1 MPFRRFGK
9 LRVAPGAR
17 RREFE
22 ETALIHLDELV
33 RVGRRVTSD
42 TREAEDLVQETY
54 LRAWKG
60 FDRFEPGTNCRAW
73 LYRIFF
79 RTLSARRQEL
89 RRELA
94 LFDDQPFDEDRV
106 PDARSV
112 EPAMTPHQVEKAFAG
127 LPVAF
132 ASVIMLI
139 DVEGLSYKEVSA
151 ALDVPVGT
159 VMSRLHRG
167 RRLLR
172 QRLVPA
178 SPVLVATSRN
188 RS

>member
-1 MPFRRFGK
+1 MATAR
-9 LRVAPGAR
+9 LRA
-17 RREFE
+17 FE
-22 ETALIHLDELV
+22 DAALIHLDELF
-33 RVGRRVTSD
+33 RVGRRFTAD

-54 LRAWKG
+54 LRAWEA

-79 RTLSARRQEL
+79 RTLSARRHEL

-94 LFDDQPFDEDRV
+94 MFDDQPFDEDRLADRRAIE
-106 PDARSV
+106 PSIAR
-112 EPAMTPHQVEKAFAG
+112 HQIEKAFAG

-132 ASVIMLI
+132 ASVIMLV

-172 QRLVPA
+172 QRLVPT
-178 SPVLVATSRN
+178 SPVLVATSRD

>member
-1 MPFRRFGK
+1 MA
-9 LRVAPGAR
+9 LRSGQAR
-17 RREFE
+17 RIRAFE
-22 ETALIHLDELV
+22 ETALVHLDELF
-33 RVGRRVTSD
+33 RVGRRFTFD

-54 LRAWKG
+54 LRAWEA

-79 RTLSARRQEL
+79 RTLGARRQEL

-94 LFDDQPFDEDRV
+94 MFDDHPFDEDRFHDRRV
-106 PDARSV
+106 A
-112 EPAMTPHQVEKAFAG
+112 EPSITPHQIQKAFDG

-132 ASVIMLI
+132 ASVILLV

-151 ALDVPVGT
+151 ALEVPVGT

-172 QRLVPA
+172 QRLAPA
-178 SPVLVATSRN
+178 SPILVSSSRD